1 MKKILLLLCLLAG
14 FIVPVS
20 AQEEESETE
29 PDPLPPIPYFVAE
42 NSARK
47 FNVPLPFD
55 WQNASTDPNVAHFTH
70 PEGLGEIY
78 TLAVDGADPLSAVQ
92 NAIRQVLGADVTLTS
107 RYSGQFQLDGNDW
120 GKFAFVSDSGAI
132 TAFTQTRNDAVYV
145 VFYHYPKTDH
155 EFYFMAQN
163 IVQTEEPQDAVLIAL
178 KSLYPELPDAPQ
190 SETTV
195 TLSNGDWT
203 RQMYETEASPVV
215 TLWQRRGSVVY
226 IAVENGDGAVV
237 DGVNKALFTS
247 LFGFFITPQN
257 LDYLIFGLV
266 VTFGIA
272 LIFVVSLFARH
283 RSLSRDEALVRELSK
298 S

>member
-14 FIVPVS
+14 FIVPIS
-20 AQEEESETE
+20 AQEEEPETT
-29 PDPLPPIPYFVAE
+29 PTSLPPIPYFVAE

-55 WQNASTDPNVAHFTH
+55 WENASTDPNIAHFTH
-70 PEGLGEIY
+70 PDGLGDIY
-78 TLAVDGADPLSAVQ
+78 ALSVDVSDPLSAVQ
-92 NAIRQVLGADVTLTS
+92 NAIRQVLGDDVTLTS

-120 GKFAFVSDSGAI
+120 GKFAFVADSGAI
-132 TAFTQTRNDAVYV
+132 TAFTQTRNEAVYV
-145 VFYHYPKTDH
+145 VFYDYPKTDH

-163 IVQTEEPQDAVLIAL
+163 VVQTEEPQAAVLIAL

-190 SETTV
+190 SEATV

-203 RQMYETEASPVV
+203 RQMYETDASPVV
-215 TLWQRRGSVVY
+215 ALWQRRGAVVY
-226 IAVENGDGAVV
+226 IAVENGDGTVV

-247 LFGFFITPQN
+247 LFGFFVTPQN
-257 LDYLIFGLV
+257 LDYLWLGLA

-272 LIFVVSLFARH
+272 LIFVISLFARH
-283 RSLSRDEALVRELSK
+283 RSLTRDEALVRELMK
-298 S
+298 